1 MWCVLVR
8 YADNSG
14 VVMVLGPW
22 RTEDE
27 ALDVARTL
35 GAFSH
40 DDGGKVCDAVEMK
53 SVILPA
59 TVE

>member
-40 DDGGKVCDAVEMK
+40 DGGKVCDAVEMK